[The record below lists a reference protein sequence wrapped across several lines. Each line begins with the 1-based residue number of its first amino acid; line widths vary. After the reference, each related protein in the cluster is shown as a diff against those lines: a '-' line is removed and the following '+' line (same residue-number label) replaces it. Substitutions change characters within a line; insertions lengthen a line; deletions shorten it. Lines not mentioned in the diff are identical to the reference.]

1 MRPHIVEDAC
11 SVGTVRVELKSGEKF
26 HFIISTEEKL
36 PEGNIDLWKAHEV
49 LRMQALGD
57 NIQNT
62 FLKDLVISGDQFV
75 VWRQSSKSLSL
86 IAGYHWF
93 TDWGR
98 DTMIAMRG
106 LIIATGKKQIAES
119 ILRTFLQYLDRGMIP
134 NRFPDE
140 GQSPEYNTID
150 ATLWL
155 FVAAYEYYE
164 QFKDLE
170 FIRSIYP
177 SLASIIVEHEQC
189 LHYRHLL

>member
-1 MRPHIVEDAC
+1 M
-11 SVGTVRVELKSGEKF
+11 
-26 HFIISTEEKL
+26 
-36 PEGNIDLWKAHEV
+36 
-49 LRMQALGD
+49 
-57 NIQNT
+57 
-62 FLKDLVISGDQFV
+62 
-75 VWRQSSKSLSL
+75 
-86 IAGYHWF
+86 
-93 TDWGR
+93 
-98 DTMIAMRG
+98 
-106 LIIATGKKQIAES
+106 AES

-177 SLASIIVEHEQC
+177 SLASIIVEHEQGTRYHIHVTSEGLLSGGEDGTQLTWMDAKVDGKVVTPRQGC
-189 LHYRHLL
+189 AIEINALWYNALHIYIEFGKLLDAHLHGYEEQLKFFS